1 MPFDYLARQQKD
13 GDVRGF
19 HVKDGLCFFREA
31 DGSVRVTLTG
41 MVVAVIDSY
50 SWASVIASM
59 SEGGEDTA
67 SYEQARDFHGC
78 FSLIR
83 S

>member
-1 MPFDYLARQQKD
+1 MPYDYLTNQTKD

-19 HVKDGLCFFREA
+19 HVKNGLCFIRES

-41 MVVAVIDSY
+41 VEVMTIDAY

-59 SEGGEDTA
+59 SDGGEDAA
-67 SYEQARDFHGC
+67 SYEQARNFHGC
-78 FSLIR
+78 YSLIR
-83 S
+83 Q